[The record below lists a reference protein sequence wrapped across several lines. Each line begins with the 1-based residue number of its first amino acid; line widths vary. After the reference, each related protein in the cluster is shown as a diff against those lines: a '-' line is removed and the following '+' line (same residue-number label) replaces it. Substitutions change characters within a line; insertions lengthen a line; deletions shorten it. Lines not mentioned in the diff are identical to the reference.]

1 MIFGFNRQPELLDND
16 SVVWMFDVFDWAFA
30 NFGNYTLPG
39 DKVLIFPSND
49 HFPGRETSVE
59 GMAALIF
66 SQVKDYLGIPSLACD
81 LQNEHGISHS
91 EFLRSDGTELLAVT
105 GTEPIVFTYHSHT
118 LNNPEVL
125 IATFVHQVAYYIIG
139 SAHNPPPGG
148 KENWPHTAELL
159 AVFMGFGVIMANTA
173 NTQKIRSCSSCSG
186 PAVERESFLSQYDV
200 TYALAIFCALKHI
213 PVKIVI
219 PHLKKT
225 LRTFY
230 KKAYKDIN
238 KNKLSAINKPELLKT
253 TYSLKDQNITKGNH

>member
-30 NFGNYTLPG
+30 NFGNFKLP
-39 DKVLIFPSND
+39 DNKVLIFPNNND
-49 HFPGRETSVE
+49 FPGRESSVE

-66 SQVKDYLGIPSLACD
+66 SQVRDYLGISALTCD
-81 LQNEHGISHS
+81 LQNEHGVSHADLLPS
-91 EFLRSDGTELLAVT
+91 VNAELPAVS
-105 GTEPIVFTYHSHT
+105 GAEPIVFTYHSHT

-125 IATFVHQVAYYIIG
+125 IASFVHQIAYYIIG
-139 SAHNPPPGG
+139 SAQNPPPGG
-148 KENWPHTAELL
+148 QENWPHAAELL

-200 TYALAIFCALKHI
+200 TYALAILCTLKHI
-213 PVKIVI
+213 PVKMVT

-225 LRTFY
+225 LHAFY
-230 KKAYKDIN
+230 KKACKDIT
-238 KNKLSAINKPELLKT
+238 KNQLPGINKPELLQAV
-253 TYSLKDQNITKGNH
+253 SLLKDQNLIKGSH